1 MATRLQSEATSR
13 TMNFLMA
20 CKEGVESMLKW
31 VGVSVEGE
39 TRVGGINH
47 FNCVKLKIQKC
58 EKLCLSEHLRIHKFF
73 SGF

>member
-1 MATRLQSEATSR
+1 
-13 TMNFLMA
+13 MNFLMA

>member
-1 MATRLQSEATSR
+1 MATRLQSAATSR

-20 CKEGVESMLKW
+20 WKEGVESMLKW

-47 FNCVKLKIQKC
+47 FSCVKIQIV
-58 EKLCLSEHLRIHKFF
+58 S
-73 SGF
+73 